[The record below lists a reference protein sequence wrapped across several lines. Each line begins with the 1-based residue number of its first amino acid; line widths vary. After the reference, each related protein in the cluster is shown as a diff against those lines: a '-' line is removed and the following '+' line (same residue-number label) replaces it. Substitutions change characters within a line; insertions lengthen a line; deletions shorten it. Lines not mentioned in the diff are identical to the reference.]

1 MRDLD
6 AICRRCYQRPMEPI
20 PTGVRAVLPEMTP
33 CGAILF
39 DVYGTLLISGAGEIG
54 MVQTKP
60 PGMDRLPEL
69 LKSYEIEHPPQK
81 LQSMLREAIESDHC
95 SQREKGVDFP
105 EVDIVRIWRTI
116 SGIQEDSK
124 AKALALAYELIT
136 NPVFPMPGARTLVRL
151 CKEKGMQMGIISN
164 AQFYTPIVLT
174 WFFGQELYDSAFDS
188 RLCFFSWQ
196 EGCAKPS
203 ATLFNRAKAALLS
216 MGIPSESVLYVGNDM
231 RNDIRPAAEAGFR
244 TALFAGDRRSLRLRS
259 EDQKC
264 RDVSPDWI
272 VTHLEQLAP
281 AAGQSNR

>member
-6 AICRRCYQRPMEPI
+6 AICRRYLRPMEPI
-20 PTGVRAVLPEMTP
+20 PTGVRAVLPDLAP

-54 MVQTKP
+54 MMQTQP
-60 PGMDRLPEL
+60 PGMGRLPEL
-69 LKSYEIEHPPQK
+69 LKTYAIEHPAQK
-81 LQSMLREAIESDHC
+81 LQSMLRRAIEAEHR

-105 EVDIVRIWRTI
+105 EVDIVNIWQAI
-116 SGIQEDSK
+116 SGIQDGSK

-136 NPVFPMPGARTLVRL
+136 NPVFPMPGAGTLARL
-151 CKEKGMQMGIISN
+151 CSEQGIPMGIISN
-164 AQFYTPIVLT
+164 AQFYTPIVLA
-174 WFFGQELYDSAFDS
+174 WFFGKELFDSAFDP
-188 RLCFFSWQ
+188 RLRFFSWQ

-203 ATLFNRAKAALLS
+203 AILFNRAKAALVS

-244 TALFAGDRRSLRLRS
+244 TVLFAGDRRSLRLRS
-259 EDQKC
+259 EDETC

-272 VTHLEQLAP
+272 VTHIEQLAA